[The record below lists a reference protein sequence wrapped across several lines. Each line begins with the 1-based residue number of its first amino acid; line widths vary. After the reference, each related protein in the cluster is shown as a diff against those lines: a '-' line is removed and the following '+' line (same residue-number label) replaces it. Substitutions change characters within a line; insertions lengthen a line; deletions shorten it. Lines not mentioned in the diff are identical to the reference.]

1 MKNLT
6 VARRYAR
13 ALFELATESKSLS
26 DVLQGMSNIRIA
38 LGTAAELRPL
48 LMNPMVRS
56 EDKQKLIS
64 AVTSNKLILKFVDLL
79 ARRKR
84 LDLIETVHDLLNDM
98 GDAAQ
103 GVSRALIKS
112 ATPLTDA
119 QKRDVEAGLAK
130 TTGGS
135 VIGSFAIDTNL
146 LGGVWVKMGDKV
158 LDASLRGRL
167 ESMRHA
173 LVNSAN

>member
-1 MKNLT
+1 MKNFT

-26 DVLQGMSNIRIA
+26 DVLQGMSNIRLA
-38 LGTAAELRPL
+38 LINAVELRPI
-48 LMNPMVRS
+48 LMNPMVRP
-56 EDKQKLIS
+56 EDKQKLIA

-84 LDLIETVHDLLNDM
+84 LDLIETVHDILHDM
-98 GDAAQ
+98 GDVAQ
-103 GVSRALIKS
+103 GVSRAFVKS
-112 ATPLTDA
+112 ATPLTDE
-119 QKRDVEAGLAK
+119 QKRDVETGLAK
-130 TTGGS
+130 TVGGS
-135 VIGSFAIDTNL
+135 VIGSFAIDANL